1 MENRNLKKYIKS
13 NCITSE
19 KIKINLSQSKN
30 KIIDLKLPQLQNI
43 LKRHFRKKKKKDS
56 KRKSY
61 NFPHSARELKTE
73 LIQLKN
79 KTLSDT
85 SLGNLNH
92 TLEYSGYN
100 TSFNEKSLINHK
112 IENKNY
118 SLYPFNK
125 SLTKTKINKSNDS
138 SFFNN
143 NLNLHKPKK
152 TIINIYNTSVKT
164 SPKIFLL
171 SSYINSSTSC
181 HNTTPSNKKTPRN
194 NILNLKL
201 NSKKNN
207 FPISLNSNYINVNSF
222 SEKNNIKQHNR
233 KLETFTNF
241 PINKRYM
248 IDIKDKELSSI
259 INDDILNKSNRN
271 KSFELNNTINDIENQ
286 CFLNNKNEDIN
297 EELRNKYINKL
308 SIQNDENSKQIE
320 LQKDLIINSCNK
332 IRKRIDL
339 IFKKKQSKKKTPC
352 IKEIISHFYK
362 ILFKERKYFQRVE
375 NYLIKKILYPETNK
389 INLIPKSISDNFLND
404 LEDLTYEMAT
414 SFILGGNIIER
425 HYINRYAFRKTNTMK
440 SIMRRVKLSQENL
453 FFVLEKYIK
462 NDVIIHEN
470 PFEIENYKKKVET
483 INYKIRK
490 KKGKKIIKPSSKNY
504 SLLNN
509 IRTSTK
515 LLTRKCL
522 LKNREKTLILL
533 QRRNSYIRQLK
544 FRPSSKVSNIKFNIN
559 DQQLVMTKAKDMSK
573 EHLIF
578 RTEEIKIGLKKKLR
592 TIEEILFFLIRENN
606 FREFKE
612 IQERYHISLE
622 SRNENKDTF
631 LIYATQCGNE
641 NFVQFLIDKG
651 ANLNAQNEQL
661 NTALHYALNFK
672 KYNIADLLL
681 KAGASEIILNK
692 YNLTPWEFN

>member
-1 MENRNLKKYIKS
+1 
-13 NCITSE
+13 
-19 KIKINLSQSKN
+19 
-30 KIIDLKLPQLQNI
+30 
-43 LKRHFRKKKKKDS
+43 
-56 KRKSY
+56 
-61 NFPHSARELKTE
+61 
-73 LIQLKN
+73 
-79 KTLSDT
+79 
-85 SLGNLNH
+85 
-92 TLEYSGYN
+92 
-100 TSFNEKSLINHK
+100 
-112 IENKNY
+112 
-118 SLYPFNK
+118 
-125 SLTKTKINKSNDS
+125 
-138 SFFNN
+138 
-143 NLNLHKPKK
+143 
-152 TIINIYNTSVKT
+152 
-164 SPKIFLL
+164 
-171 SSYINSSTSC
+171 
-181 HNTTPSNKKTPRN
+181 
-194 NILNLKL
+194 
-201 NSKKNN
+201 
-207 FPISLNSNYINVNSF
+207 
-222 SEKNNIKQHNR
+222 
-233 KLETFTNF
+233 
-241 PINKRYM
+241 M

-339 IFKKKQSKKKTPC
+339 IFKKKQSKKKSPG

-470 PFEIENYKKKVET
+470 PFELENYKKKVET

-509 IRTSTK
+509 IRT
-515 LLTRKCL
+515 
-522 LKNREKTLILL
+522 
-533 QRRNSYIRQLK
+533 
-544 FRPSSKVSNIKFNIN
+544 
-559 DQQLVMTKAKDMSK
+559 
-573 EHLIF
+573 
-578 RTEEIKIGLKKKLR
+578 
-592 TIEEILFFLIRENN
+592 
-606 FREFKE
+606 
-612 IQERYHISLE
+612 
-622 SRNENKDTF
+622 
-631 LIYATQCGNE
+631 
-641 NFVQFLIDKG
+641 
-651 ANLNAQNEQL
+651 
-661 NTALHYALNFK
+661 
-672 KYNIADLLL
+672 
-681 KAGASEIILNK
+681 
-692 YNLTPWEFN
+692 